1 MITLK
6 DEQIPKLMNA
16 VVLEKP
22 FVLVHKKIPI
32 WPLEEF
38 KDPDLLLI
46 KVKACG
52 VCGSD
57 FRYYQ
62 GENPWAQH
70 TIGQKIEN
78 PPNIV
83 LGHEFSGIVIG
94 VLNDSNKKWL
104 GKRVIPICSKTCGK
118 CAMCTTGRENLCE
131 NTIHMGHGQG
141 WDELEYYPGAYADYV
156 IAWGKGCFEIPES
169 VTFEEAT
176 TMDVLAVCL
185 HMINQGNVEK
195 GEPVLILG
203 CGPAGNGIAQIIKI
217 IDPKI
222 EIFIVENSKRAVEV
236 AKQYK
241 FNYIINS
248 NTKNEE
254 EIIQFILN
262 KTNGHGVN
270 SIFDSIGT
278 ESSFNLGLSLLT
290 KGGTYVNMAVHD
302 QNITMNQMKLASE
315 RKITTSSNFLIEEY
329 KQTLKWLGEKRIN
342 VKTWLTEIKLSEIPK
357 IFRKIVDEN
366 NRGEYFKII
375 IKKD

>member
-1 MITLK
+1 MITLN

-22 FVLVHKKIPI
+22 FVLVNKEIPI
-32 WPLEEF
+32 WPIEEYN
-38 KDPDLLLI
+38 DPDLLLI

-52 VCGSD
+52 ICGSD

-70 TIGQKIEN
+70 TLGQKIEN

-83 LGHEFSGIVIG
+83 LGHEFSGIVVG
-94 VLNDSNKKWL
+94 VLDDLNRKWL

-118 CAMCTTGRENLCE
+118 CTMCTTGRENLCE
-131 NTIHMGHGQG
+131 STIHMGHGQG
-141 WDELEYYPGAYADYV
+141 WGKRDYYPGAYADYV

-169 VTFEEAT
+169 VSFEEAT

-185 HMINQGNVEK
+185 HVVNQGNIK
-195 GEPVLILG
+195 KSEPVLILG

-222 EIFIVENSKRAVEV
+222 EIFIVEKSKTAIEL
-236 AKQYK
+236 AKHYS
-241 FNYIINS
+241 FDYIIDS
-248 NTKNEE
+248 NTKSEE
-254 EIIQFILN
+254 EIKNFIL
-262 KTNGHGVN
+262 KRTNGYGVN

-278 ESSFNLGLSLLT
+278 ELSFNLGLSLLA

-302 QNITMNQMKLASE
+302 EQISMNQMTLASE
-315 RKITTSSNFLIEEY
+315 RRITTSSNFLIKEY
-329 KQTLKWLGEKRIN
+329 KKTLKWLGEKKFN
-342 VKTWLTEIKLSEIPK
+342 VQPWLTEIKLSVVPEI
-357 IFRKIVDEN
+357 FHKIVDKN
-366 NRGEYFKII
+366 KRGKYFKII